1 MARTLISVGRIM
13 DAVKGHNRGFCVA
26 CGADAAGVK
35 GDARNHKCKNCG
47 KPAVYGADELLLMA
61 GGFLRTERIKR
72 RYFTTHVSHK
82 TGCVVTVPTQQ
93 WEAVH
98 R

>member
-1 MARTLISVGRIM
+1 M
-13 DAVKGHNRGFCVA
+13 DAVKIGRAGFCVA
-26 CGADAAGVK
+26 CGADAAGVRP
-35 GDARNHKCKNCG
+35 DARNCKCKNCG
-47 KPAVYGADELLLMA
+47 EPAVFGADELLLMA

-82 TGCVVTVPTQQ
+82 TGSVVTVPTQR